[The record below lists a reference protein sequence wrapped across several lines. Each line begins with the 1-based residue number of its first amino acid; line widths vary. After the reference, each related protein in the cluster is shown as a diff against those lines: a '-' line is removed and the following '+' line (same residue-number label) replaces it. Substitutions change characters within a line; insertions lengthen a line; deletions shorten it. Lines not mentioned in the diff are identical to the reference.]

1 MQAGNV
7 PFFTFP
13 STPPSFLPAN
23 PYPYTFAPAPPFSI
37 NQIAQVPTT
46 TVQVPSY
53 SGIAVPQ
60 GVGVDSMVPGHSGT
74 TFPVAAIPSLT
85 DEHLHPV
92 PPGAVAV
99 TIANPVPGQPAAAAV
114 VIQQSV
120 MQPNHE
126 AAVVQSHDVAVIHAL
141 GAPPPPHAVY
151 QTPAHIPPALITADV
166 TPGPGLFHNPG
177 PPIPGEGVAVG
188 RYHGPMVT
196 AIPSHLVSVAP
207 PHHNGVSPQHN
218 VVGVSLD
225 YAVSSAD
232 THSVHRTRMLP
243 REQASGVMHQQGAG
257 PSHFPHHD
265 GASLRARILNES
277 SPLTLF
283 NDGAGPSGSIDSDFT
298 SDNESLYSNS
308 PSRNFASMFYGNQ
321 PYDSDDSSENPIE
334 LESGDSMIYGHGR
347 EISDLSTES
356 QMSSDIDDASS
367 SDSDSNSPSDILISG
382 STATVVISPVSDIM
396 QSPPTHELASENLDS
411 TFDSSDS
418 SSSVTN
424 ETEAV
429 ASSDDPDTLSLPVL
443 INISDSDSLSSHVN
457 TPPSIIDLTTTSSID
472 SPGTETVQETHT
484 PAPTLLPSADSSVHV
499 TNHNHPVVNSGT
511 YSEVL
516 MPNAPMFVPVI
527 NQQGGDIFVPARHN
541 ITSDVEISQ
550 IMPRHE
556 ATQQYSGSVHMQ
568 RPVSSATDATVMNH
582 AMVQITQPHHNPH
595 MFAPQGQIPPG
606 HIIQQQPL
614 HNYVHHTHDHA
625 TQSVFQNYP
634 PHMPSGHGSM
644 ELQQVTALAPAQAAV
659 VPMESNAAVTM
670 HGHGNL
676 HVLRWQQA
684 LSQQQQHHTSE
695 FSVHVKFT
703 YYYALE
709 FCLFSGEMVSS
720 HPASHHPVSGP
731 AIPVPPHPPTRFPS
745 HQPSEPVPNTVHQVP
760 TGNFWETVMVSWL
773 CQTRVIEPC
782 GYVQGFICVGW
793 AM

>member
-46 TVQVPSY
+46 TIQVPSY
-53 SGIAVPQ
+53 TGIAVPQ
-60 GVGVDSMVPGHSGT
+60 GVGVDSMVPGHNGT

-85 DEHLHPV
+85 DEHLHP
-92 PPGAVAV
+92 GAVAV
-99 TIANPVPGQPAAAAV
+99 TIANTNPVPGQPAPAAV

-120 MQPNHE
+120 VQPNHE
-126 AAVVQSHDVAVIHAL
+126 ASVVQSHDVALIHAL
-141 GAPPPPHAVY
+141 SAPPPPHAVY
-151 QTPAHIPPALITADV
+151 QTPQIPAHIAPALITAD
-166 TPGPGLFHNPG
+166 TTAGPGLLHNPG
-177 PPIPGEGVAVG
+177 PPIAGEGVAMG
-188 RYHGPMVT
+188 RYHGPIVT
-196 AIPSHLVSVAP
+196 ALPSHLVSVAP

-225 YAVSSAD
+225 YGVSSAD

-243 REQASGVMHQQGAG
+243 REQVSGVIHQQTAG
-257 PSHFPHHD
+257 PSNFSQHD
-265 GASLRARILNES
+265 GASLRPARIFNES

-283 NDGAGPSGSIDSDFT
+283 NDGAGPSGSVDSDFT
-298 SDNESLYSNS
+298 SDNESLDSNS
-308 PSRNFASMFYGNQ
+308 PSRNFASMLYGNQ

-334 LESGDSMIYGHGR
+334 LESGDSMIYRHSR
-347 EISDLSTES
+347 EMSDLSTDS

-367 SDSDSNSPSDILISG
+367 SDSDSNSPSNILISG

-396 QSPPTHELASENLDS
+396 QSPPTHELTSENLDS

-424 ETEAV
+424 DTEAV

-457 TPPSIIDLTTTSSID
+457 TPPSIIDLTTTSSTD
-472 SPGTETVQETHT
+472 SPVPVETNT
-484 PAPTLLPSADSSVHV
+484 PTFLPSTGSSV
-499 TNHNHPVVNSGT
+499 NDANQNHPVVNSGT

-516 MPNAPMFVPVI
+516 MPNPPMFVPVI
-527 NQQGGDIFVPARHN
+527 NQQGGDIFVPAHQN
-541 ITSDVEISQ
+541 IPNDVEISQ

-556 ATQQYSGSVHMQ
+556 ATQHYNVSAHMQ
-568 RPVSSATDATVMNH
+568 RPVSSSTDTTVLNH
-582 AMVQITQPHHNPH
+582 SMVQITQPHHNPH
-595 MFAPQGQIPPG
+595 IYAPQSQLPPG

-614 HNYVHHTHDHA
+614 HNYIHHTHDHA
-625 TQSVFQNYP
+625 SASVFPNYP
-634 PHMPSGHGSM
+634 SHMPSAHGSM

-659 VPMESNAAVTM
+659 VPMESTAAVTM
-670 HGHGNL
+670 HGHGNV

-684 LSQQQQHHTSE
+684 LNQQQRHHASE
-695 FSVHVKFT
+695 FSVF
-703 YYYALE
+703 ALLSQAGLNPTQQGLE
-709 FCLFSGEMVSS
+709 GGGGGGPFC
-720 HPASHHPVSGP
+720 
-731 AIPVPPHPPTRFPS
+731 
-745 HQPSEPVPNTVHQVP
+745 NTI
-760 TGNFWETVMVSWL
+760 
-773 CQTRVIEPC
+773 RV
-782 GYVQGFICVGW
+782 YKST
-793 AM
+793 